1 MKRVKCTV
9 KEVRLCVHVCVCVA
23 ESVRCRAAVAV
34 LCVDRRPAEVSHR
47 NTRNLDWWE
56 HRENTVLHF
65 YFLQMK
71 LVKH

>member
-1 MKRVKCTV
+1 MYSKK
-9 KEVRLCVHVCVCVA
+9 KCVCVYTCVCVLLRV
-23 ESVRCRAAVAV
+23 SGAVQLLLFCASID
-34 LCVDRRPAEVSHR
+34 DRLEVSHR